1 MLYYKYKGVV
11 IIGYLSFDA
20 SVKIYQSGKYTSTKN
35 DKSGAGGLYGYFRHI
50 DRKTDKMNGKEVHHS
65 NENINAD
72 FTMQNESYYKDKNGN
87 WVKTCHS
94 SEMVEAVHRRII
106 YAKEHGARIYDSG
119 KNDTTIVRPLII
131 QLDEETIS
139 QHENTWIFDTIEEL
153 ESMFGKENIVGFCVH
168 RDETSTHI
176 HVVFTPVYE
185 YTDKKGNY
193 KCSVSQ
199 TKFFRSPKELAGMH
213 KQLRVAL
220 QDKGYDI
227 EQENKPIE
235 EQLAGY
241 VDKDGVWHQQGLT
254 PDQLKQL
261 TDRDTQLK
269 IGEIEMRLKQDEIAR
284 LEEAMKSVQE
294 KAKQNQEQLDNER
307 KSLDVEKA
315 NLEKD
320 KMTVQSQMQTIINE
334 KVAVEQMKKETEAM
348 MEQAY
353 DTASI
358 CTQILNDEK
367 NLNGKFLE
375 FLDRESERTK
385 KPIRQAVESLY
396 KKFQN
401 ERKANL
407 SSWSM
412 EMLRVRD
419 ERKKNGKTGTYDFDI
434 IDTDSQS
441 HSDYGLTM

>member
-1 MLYYKYKGVV
+1 
-11 IIGYLSFDA
+11 
-20 SVKIYQSGKYTSTKN
+20 
-35 DKSGAGGLYGYFRHI
+35 
-50 DRKTDKMNGKEVHHS
+50 
-65 NENINAD
+65 
-72 FTMQNESYYKDKNGN
+72 
-87 WVKTCHS
+87 
-94 SEMVEAVHRRII
+94 
-106 YAKEHGARIYDSG
+106 
-119 KNDTTIVRPLII
+119 
-131 QLDEETIS
+131 
-139 QHENTWIFDTIEEL
+139 
-153 ESMFGKENIVGFCVH
+153 
-168 RDETSTHI
+168 
-176 HVVFTPVYE
+176 
-185 YTDKKGNY
+185 
-193 KCSVSQ
+193 
-199 TKFFRSPKELAGMH
+199 MH
-213 KQLRVAL
+213 KKLRVAL
-220 QDKGYDI
+220 QNKGYDI

-241 VDKDGVWHQQGLT
+241 TDSNGVWHQQGLT

-307 KSLDVEKA
+307 KSLDSERA

-375 FLDRESERTK
+375 FLDRESERTQ

-401 ERKANL
+401 ERKSNL

-419 ERKKNGKTGTYDFDI
+419 ERKKNGKTGTYDFNI

-441 HSDYGLTM
+441 HSDYGLMM